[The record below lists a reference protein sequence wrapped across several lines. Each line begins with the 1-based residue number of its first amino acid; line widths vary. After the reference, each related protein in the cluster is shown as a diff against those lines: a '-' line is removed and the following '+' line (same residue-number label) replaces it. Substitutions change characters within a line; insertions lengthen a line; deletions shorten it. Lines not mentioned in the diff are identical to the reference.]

1 MAQHKQ
7 MAITQFKHKYQQIL
21 LEHTHKTE
29 HHIPSSIIQIFTHIS
44 SYHIIKTTQ
53 FWVEENR
60 NRKTETNSNIKTTQL
75 SHTSQS
81 SWLQMAIW
89 YLRFC
94 LPELPLVLRKSEAV
108 RVRRR
113 GRRDWAE
120 MRECRSEGV
129 SEWAEMRDW
138 AKGEGVSEWGSVE
151 LSWWRRGRL
160 KKWGITGLGLDCR
173 YIYIGYFCNLG
184 Y

>member
-1 MAQHKQ
+1 
-7 MAITQFKHKYQQIL
+7 MAITQFKHKYQQIHL
-21 LEHTHKTE
+21 KHTHKTK
-29 HHIPSSIIQIFTHIS
+29 HHTPSSIIQIFTHIS

-60 NRKTETNSNIKTTQL
+60 NRKTETNSNIKTIQL

-94 LPELPLVLRKSEAV
+94 LPELQLVLRKSEAV

-113 GRRDWAE
+113 GRRDWVE
-120 MRECRSEGV
+120 MRECWIEGV

-138 AKGEGVSEWGSVE
+138 PKGEGVSNWADGGEGG
-151 LSWWRRGRL
+151 WRNE
-160 KKWGITGLGLDCR
+160 GLPD
-173 YIYIGYFCNLG
+173 
-184 Y
+184 

>member
-1 MAQHKQ
+1 
-7 MAITQFKHKYQQIL
+7 MAITQFKHKYQQIHL
-21 LEHTHKTE
+21 KHTHKTK
-29 HHIPSSIIQIFTHIS
+29 HHTPSSIIQIFTHIS

-60 NRKTETNSNIKTTQL
+60 NRKTETNSSIKTTQL

-94 LPELPLVLRKSEAV
+94 LPELQLVMRKSEAV

-120 MRECRSEGV
+120 MRECRSELKWGTELRERECR
-129 SEWAEMRDW
+129 S
-138 AKGEGVSEWGSVE
+138 EGVSNWADGGEGG
-151 LSWWRRGRL
+151 WRNE
-160 KKWGITGLGLDCR
+160 GLPD
-173 YIYIGYFCNLG
+173 
-184 Y
+184 